1 MDFWGDFQ
9 VRLSITTWVV
19 ISCSLPPRRRFN
31 LQATRCARM
40 RLVLDVRLPGGSALD
55 PRDQTA
61 GEFANPI
68 ILITGWCRSD
78 DLVSDQIV
86 SRSGA
91 TGWDS
96 PSNSARL
103 CEWKTA
109 ARDPEKG
116 TRHEL
121 LTWASSKC
129 WRLS

>member
-1 MDFWGDFQ
+1 MFVASAQGG
-9 VRLSITTWVV
+9 V
-19 ISCSLPPRRRFN
+19 N
-31 LQATRCARM
+31 LQATRCARL

-103 CEWKTA
+103 YKRKTA
-109 ARDPEKG
+109 ARDPEQG
-116 TRHEL
+116 ARHEL
-121 LTWASSKC
+121 
-129 WRLS
+129 